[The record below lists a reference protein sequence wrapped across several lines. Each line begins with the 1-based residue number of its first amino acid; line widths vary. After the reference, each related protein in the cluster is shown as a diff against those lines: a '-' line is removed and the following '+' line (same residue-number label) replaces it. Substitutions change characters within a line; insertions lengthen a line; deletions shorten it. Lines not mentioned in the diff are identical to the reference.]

1 MERHKDLS
9 NGLTQ
14 PLLEKLRLSHGWAQL
29 IVAETDTH
37 IQLDGRLI
45 TLQNFK
51 GQFTSAPAE
60 GNLDHKVQHFTED
73 LLVIKDHKVGKVIMV
88 DLLVLLGQPVLKV
101 KLDQPDFKV
110 KLDLRVIQELKVK
123 LDHKVI
129 QELKVSQDHKV

>member
-1 MERHKDLS
+1 MERDKDLS

-14 PLLEKLRLSHGWAQL
+14 PLLEKLRLSHGWVQL

-60 GNLDHKVQHFTED
+60 GNLDHKVQHFFGYP
-73 LLVIKDHKVGKVIMV
+73 LAPVSMQHDHVMDV
-88 DLLVLLGQPVLKV
+88 DQRPASEG
-101 KLDQPDFKV
+101 
-110 KLDLRVIQELKVK
+110 
-123 LDHKVI
+123 
-129 QELKVSQDHKV
+129 